1 MTSNPV
7 MPDMTRPPPN
17 PVMPDPIRHPVTA
30 MDQPSHRVRSACNLS
45 RSGQARCRQRSGLG
59 TMPDSADGAESPGDP
74 MKLRTFLRAA
84 TLLAVAFPFAMAP
97 LHAQPAFP
105 TKPVRLIVPQ
115 TPGGASDALARIVAQ
130 KLSEKWGQAV
140 VVDNRAGAGG
150 NIGMD
155 MVAKA
160 PPDGYTL
167 LMSYV
172 GSHAINPSI
181 YKKLPFD
188 PETDFVAVA
197 NLADVP
203 FVAVANPKLPIAN
216 IKDLASYVASYVASG
231 KGQVTFG
238 SAGNGSVNHL
248 LGEMFNSAANV
259 KMTHVPYKGA
269 APALNDLLAGQIQVV
284 FTSLPSV
291 AQHIKSGSLKGLA
304 VTGNH
309 RAAAFKD
316 IPTFAELGYPAFAIS
331 PWFGIFATGG
341 TPSAVVKQI
350 NADINRILQEPDT
363 VEKFA
368 AQGAEVHMT
377 TPQELATMLHDDIK
391 RWAVVVKQS
400 GATVDWAENT
410 H

>member
-1 MTSNPV
+1 
-7 MPDMTRPPPN
+7 
-17 PVMPDPIRHPVTA
+17 
-30 MDQPSHRVRSACNLS
+30 
-45 RSGQARCRQRSGLG
+45 
-59 TMPDSADGAESPGDP
+59 
-74 MKLRTFLRAA
+74 MKLRTFLQA
-84 TLLAVAFPFAMAP
+84 TALLAIAPFAAVP
-97 LHAQPAFP
+97 SHAQQPFP
-105 TKPVRLIVPQ
+105 TKPVRLVVPQ

-140 VVDNRAGAGG
+140 FVDNRAGAGG
-150 NIGMD
+150 NIGMEA
-155 MVAKA
+155 VAKA

-188 PETDFVAVA
+188 PENDFVAVA

-203 FVAVANPKLPIAN
+203 FVAVANPRLPIAN
-216 IKDLASYVASYVASG
+216 IKDLASYVGSG

-291 AQHIKSGSLKGLA
+291 AQHIKSGTLKGLA
-304 VTGNH
+304 VTGKQ

-316 IPTFAELGYPAFAIS
+316 IPTFAEQGYPAFAIS

-341 TPSAVVKQI
+341 TPQAVVQKI
-350 NADINRILQEPDT
+350 NADINSVLQQHDT
-363 VEKFA
+363 AEKFA

-377 TPQELATMLHDDIK
+377 SPQELASMLHNDIQ

-400 GATVDWAENT
+400 GATVD
-410 H
+410 

>member
-1 MTSNPV
+1 
-7 MPDMTRPPPN
+7 
-17 PVMPDPIRHPVTA
+17 
-30 MDQPSHRVRSACNLS
+30 
-45 RSGQARCRQRSGLG
+45 
-59 TMPDSADGAESPGDP
+59 
-74 MKLRTFLRAA
+74 MKLRTFLQA
-84 TLLAVAFPFAMAP
+84 TALLAIAPFAAVP
-97 LHAQPAFP
+97 SYAQQPFP
-105 TKPVRLIVPQ
+105 TKPVRLVVPQ

-150 NIGMD
+150 NIGMEA
-155 MVAKA
+155 VAKA

-188 PETDFVAVA
+188 PENDFVAVA

-216 IKDLASYVASYVASG
+216 IKDLASYVASG

-248 LGEMFNSAANV
+248 LGEMFNSAATV

-291 AQHIKSGSLKGLA
+291 AQHIKSGTLKGLA
-304 VTGNH
+304 VTGKQ

-316 IPTFAELGYPAFAIS
+316 IPTFAEQGYPAFAIS

-341 TPSAVVKQI
+341 TPPAVVQKI
-350 NADINRILQEPDT
+350 NADINAILQQPDT

-377 TPQELATMLHDDIK
+377 SPQELATMLHNDIQ

-400 GATVDWAENT
+400 GATVD
-410 H
+410 